1 MDCRS
6 EAAGPRQQRAAL
18 YRELNLEAMLGLGAS
33 LFLLLC
39 TSALV
44 LALLGGYLLA
54 GSSAALRLALAALPA
69 TLAVVIARWLFARV
83 PPLPSGITLAAGE
96 ALRFRRVVAR
106 LCEQLEV
113 PMVDHVLISEDL
125 NAALVTR
132 PRHGLWGPMES
143 VLVVGLPLLQ
153 SVNPRQL
160 HAILAHEIAHLGR
173 QRIGEKAWSAHFRA
187 WWLRVVDRIESSPD
201 AISRIVAIPLRR
213 LSDRFVWSL
222 LELSYLEEFEA
233 DAVAADMVGAEA
245 LAEALIEV
253 ALKAQI
259 HHAACWLADSTDD
272 SHGGDTRDACYMLER
287 GDRSLLRALRGAL
300 CTAELLDEPG
310 AELHPALGDRL
321 AALQVG
327 LHSLI
332 DEAPSAAHCYFRKLL
347 PVLQHRFDRAPSLL
361 AA

>member
-1 MDCRS
+1 M
-6 EAAGPRQQRAAL
+6 
-18 YRELNLEAMLGLGAS
+18 
-33 LFLLLC
+33 
-39 TSALV
+39 
-44 LALLGGYLLA
+44 
-54 GSSAALRLALAALPA
+54 
-69 TLAVVIARWLFARV
+69 
-83 PPLPSGITLAAGE
+83 
-96 ALRFRRVVAR
+96 
-106 LCEQLEV
+106 
-113 PMVDHVLISEDL
+113 
-125 NAALVTR
+125 
-132 PRHGLWGPMES
+132 
-143 VLVVGLPLLQ
+143 
-153 SVNPRQL
+153 
-160 HAILAHEIAHLGR
+160 
-173 QRIGEKAWSAHFRA
+173 
-187 WWLRVVDRIESSPD
+187 
-201 AISRIVAIPLRR
+201 
-213 LSDRFVWSL
+213 SDRFVWSL